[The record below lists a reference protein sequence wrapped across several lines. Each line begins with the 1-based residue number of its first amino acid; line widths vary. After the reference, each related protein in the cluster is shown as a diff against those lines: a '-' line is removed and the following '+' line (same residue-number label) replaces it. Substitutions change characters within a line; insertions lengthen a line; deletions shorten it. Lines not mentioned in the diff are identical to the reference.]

1 MSRSEPFL
9 PPRWIIRLAWKIHR
23 ALYRYSGGRLGLRET
38 TDGREGL
45 AKLTTTGR
53 RSGQPREVMIAFL
66 EDQGSYVTLA
76 MNGWDAADPAWWLN
90 LQENPHAQLVVPLG
104 QLSVVGT
111 EADGAERER
120 LWERWREID
129 HNVDKYAERR
139 TEGTPVVVLTP
150 E

>member
-1 MSRSEPFL
+1 
-9 PPRWIIRLAWKIHR
+9 
-23 ALYRYSGGRLGLRET
+23 
-38 TDGREGL
+38 
-45 AKLTTTGR
+45 
-53 RSGQPREVMIAFL
+53 MIAFL